1 MAIVELDREPR
12 ERRPRGRDGGV
23 ITALLAAVSLFALA
37 VWITRPVA
45 VPAAQRPTNAQ
56 SVPAAQ
62 STAPFV
68 VSRVPMPDGG
78 GVGMVWSPD
87 GSSLAIF
94 TRDGSPTL
102 AFRRVIPDVDLAA
115 IPDRL
120 ANEAAPARL
129 TNVVRIRGTAGIA
142 SAEGPAVVWWTEG
155 GFVYWLQSGSYS
167 VEQLTDLA
175 DELRMTPSPDE
186 WRR

>member
-1 MAIVELDREPR
+1 MAIVELDHEPR

-23 ITALLAAVSLFALA
+23 IAALLAAASLFALA
-37 VWITRPVA
+37 VWMTAPAAI
-45 VPAAQRPTNAQ
+45 PAAQRAAAQ
-56 SVPAAQ
+56 SVPSAQ
-62 STAPFV
+62 TTRPLLFA
-68 VSRVPMPDGG
+68 RVPMPDGSG
-78 GVGMVWSPD
+78 IGTAVSPD
-87 GSSLAIF
+87 GSIIAIF

-120 ANEAAPARL
+120 ANEAAPSTL

-142 SAEGPAVVWWTEG
+142 SADGPAVVWWTEG

-175 DELRMTPSPDE
+175 DELRITPSPDE